1 MSYCGMR
8 ILENMIYSIEQEE
21 QVVDMLERRV
31 KVVLSIL
38 NEKLKAN

>member
-1 MSYCGMR
+1 
-8 ILENMIYSIEQEE
+8 MIYSIEQEE
-21 QVVDMLERRV
+21 QDVNMLERRL

>member
-1 MSYCGMR
+1 
-8 ILENMIYSIEQEE
+8 MIYSIEQEE

-31 KVVLSIL
+31 KVVLNIL

>member
-1 MSYCGMR
+1 
-8 ILENMIYSIEQEE
+8 MIYSIEQEE